1 MRDTEVKER
10 ERGKTMRGEA
20 QKNERERKAEI
31 SSKEKEVC
39 KIGRIKG

>member
-1 MRDTEVKER
+1 
-10 ERGKTMRGEA
+10 MRGEA

-31 SSKEKEVC
+31 SSEEKEVC